1 MTAGRDDDTRVACW
15 CCRLLVSRGVRQTLR
30 KHELGHTLSHADA
43 TSQFRPLCLRKRPYI
58 GGFVIVYLTSMYS
71 IGPRLLADAS
81 RLVGGTLYRQRSFG
95 PTSLLARTAIAVT
108 PPPWFLWLPLAD
120 FPQRSFA
127 GGVMEAL
134 RKFVLRQNVVGMTTP
149 PVLRGAQSL
158 VGMTGASDV
167 TAAAR
172 WGAVLGLT
180 AFWFIGALRVEATRG
195 VRRRGEGPW
204 SANGATMSECHCGLS
219 AALFGCLTVCPLC
232 GDCCF
237 ILLACATQLD
247 LVHASFGLLR

>member
-1 MTAGRDDDTRVACW
+1 MELYCLPLFDVFHWPAAAWECIAAGRANGRAHPVPT
-15 CCRLLVSRGVRQTLR
+15 
-30 KHELGHTLSHADA
+30 
-43 TSQFRPLCLRKRPYI
+43 
-58 GGFVIVYLTSMYS
+58 
-71 IGPRLLADAS
+71 
-81 RLVGGTLYRQRSFG
+81 RSFG
-95 PTSLLARTAIAVT
+95 PTSLLARSAIAVT

-127 GGVMEAL
+127 GGAMEAL

-195 VRRRGEGPW
+195 VRRGGEHPW
-204 SANGATMSECHCGLS
+204 SEFGSTMSGCHCRLS
-219 AALFGCLTVCPLC
+219 AALFGCLTVCSLC
-232 GDCCF
+232 GDCCCVF
-237 ILLACATQLD
+237 A
-247 LVHASFGLLR
+247 GLRDSA